1 MDCVCHWVSIC
12 RWMNS
17 DIYWS
22 EEKLLFW
29 VYEPVF
35 RRHTLVFTVCETQ
48 AHHKRF
54 YMNHTKSNKIFC
66 VNSFVIFN
74 KYCSFFPS
82 LSEDEWFVCFF
93 FAVSQ
98 EHFSLPRKQNKPSE
112 SLSQQCYKKNTL
124 QSFCTKK
131 NGYVKR
137 HTKDNRSEYFCNLKD

>member
-93 FAVSQ
+93 LLWVKSIFPCLVNKTNR
-98 EHFSLPRKQNKPSE
+98 RKVYRNSATKKHTSK
-112 SLSQQCYKKNTL
+112 LLYKK
-124 QSFCTKK
+124 
-131 NGYVKR
+131 KR
-137 HTKDNRSEYFCNLKD
+137 LRQATHQR